1 MNSLPGVPTKWV
13 EHIPINISLEI
24 AEKIS
29 TTTLCEGNTTMG
41 VVITLREMLTLK
53 L

>member
-1 MNSLPGVPTKWV
+1 VSSLPVVPAERV
-13 EHIPINISLEI
+13 EDTPINISLEI

-41 VVITLREMLTLK
+41 VVITLQEMLTLK
-53 L
+53 P